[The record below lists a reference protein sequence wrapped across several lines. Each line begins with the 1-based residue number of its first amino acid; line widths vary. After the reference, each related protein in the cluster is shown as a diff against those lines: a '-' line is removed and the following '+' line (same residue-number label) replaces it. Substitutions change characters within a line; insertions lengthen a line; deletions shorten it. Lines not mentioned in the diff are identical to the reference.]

1 MHMPRVGDE
10 AQFRFL
16 TDAEFRELDVTQ
28 KAAYL
33 ARASQELERRQR
45 ALRAHARSMQL
56 ASCWESAA

>member
-1 MHMPRVGDE
+1 M
-10 AQFRFL
+10 
-16 TDAEFRELDVTQ
+16 DAEFKELDVTQ